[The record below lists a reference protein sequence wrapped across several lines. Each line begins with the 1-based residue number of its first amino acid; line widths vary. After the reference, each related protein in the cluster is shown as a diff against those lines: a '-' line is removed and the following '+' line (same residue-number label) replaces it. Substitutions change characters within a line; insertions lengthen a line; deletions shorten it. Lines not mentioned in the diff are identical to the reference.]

1 MRIKT
6 LIAVSVVACA
16 FAALPASGMAD
27 PNMDLPKSS
36 GFTVSG
42 GTSELTGGTNVHC
55 ASVSGSGTFENGSVG
70 ALQFVFHG
78 CKALGFLSCTTA
90 GQPSGTI
97 VTTVLPFNLRTVG
110 GNPAVLVYSK
120 EGHFMTFSCL
130 GATFK
135 VTGKGVVGTL
145 LKPGYKEASKTFE
158 VEFKGTGAVQN
169 HLKVDGDANTYTLE
183 SSVNGGAP
191 AAAALDASGV
201 ATWDAGG
208 EGTLTK

>member
-1 MRIKT
+1 MGIKT
-6 LIAVSVVACA
+6 LIAVVVAACA
-16 FAALPASGMAD
+16 FAALPAAGMAD
-27 PNMDLPKSS
+27 PNMDLPNNS
-36 GFTVSG
+36 GFTVFG

-55 ASVSGSGTFENGSVG
+55 ASMTGSGGFENGNGG
-70 ALQFVFHG
+70 AIQLAFHG
-78 CKALGFLSCTTA
+78 CKAFGLVSCTTA

-97 VTTVLPFNLRTVG
+97 VTTVLPFGLRTVG
-110 GNPAVLVYSK
+110 GNPAILVFSK

-130 GATFK
+130 GAIVK
-135 VTGKGVVGTL
+135 VTGKGVVGTV

-158 VEFKGTGAVQN
+158 VAFKGTGATQN

-191 AAAALDASGV
+191 GAAALDASGIG
-201 ATWDAGG
+201 TWVEGG